1 MKKTIAEGYQPEIPL
16 WPDKNGI
23 DFPTVKRLQHVNPN
37 DGYFKRVW
45 TMLTKRPKYI
55 IREDYFCWI
64 PQADAWMW
72 LPKNFVYDFA
82 SIPRIMPI
90 ITPMGI
96 FAYPASP
103 HDCIYR
109 FRTLLL
115 SKGPGEKFVP
125 VFFTRKE
132 ADLIFQHLANK
143 ASSMEILSFIAT
155 GMLRVFGG
163 VNYKTRNILHV
174 DWSKPVE

>member
-1 MKKTIAEGYQPEIPL
+1 MKKTIAEGYQPERPL
-16 WPDKNGI
+16 FPDKGV
-23 DFPTVKRLQHVNPN
+23 VKLPVVELIPFL
-37 DGYFKRVW
+37 DPKAKWYKRMW
-45 TMLTKRPKYI
+45 TFFTKRPKYI
-55 IREDYFCWI
+55 VYEDYFCWI
-64 PQADAWMW
+64 PKADAWMW

-82 SIPRIMPI
+82 SIPKMMPL

-115 SKGPGEKFVP
+115 SKGPGEPFVP
-125 VFFTRKE
+125 VFFTRRE

-163 VNYKTRNILHV
+163 MNYKTRSIMTV